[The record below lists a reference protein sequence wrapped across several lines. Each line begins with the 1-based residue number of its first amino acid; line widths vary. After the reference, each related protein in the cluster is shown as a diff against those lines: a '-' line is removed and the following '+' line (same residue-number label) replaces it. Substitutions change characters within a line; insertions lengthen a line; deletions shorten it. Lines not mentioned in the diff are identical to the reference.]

1 MHTQNN
7 SILFNY
13 KQDNFFSNIIINEM
27 SDVFVINNMMSKY
40 WVIMTAQ
47 RNSSTQGGTR
57 DVSHMFKLLTPNR
70 AIRYHVVDLK
80 FYT

>member
-1 MHTQNN
+1 
-7 SILFNY
+7 
-13 KQDNFFSNIIINEM
+13 
-27 SDVFVINNMMSKY
+27 
-40 WVIMTAQ
+40 MTAQ

-57 DVSHMFKLLTPNR
+57 DINHMYKLLTPNR